1 MAEPPPDPAG
11 DEDDE
16 AREQAIVEES
26 IAALR
31 GEPTTATDHERDRRR
46 VRTVIDAIRA
56 AGR

>member
-1 MAEPPPDPAG
+1 MVEPPPDPAD

-31 GEPTTATDHERDRRR
+31 GEPTTATDHEQDRHR
-46 VRTVIDAIRA
+46 VRNVIDAIRA
-56 AGR
+56 ARR